1 MTVRGGLVWRASA
14 ALSGAARANGTA
26 AGLRETVRH
35 GRGASEL
42 KAPQLTELTSRYLR

>member
-26 AGLRETVRH
+26 AVRH